1 MGWAIFRA
9 SSEELIKALGRR
21 QMRRIIIGIS
31 GASGVAYG
39 VRLLQVLATVDEVET
54 HLVMTQAARRT
65 LALETDLSI
74 EEVEA
79 FADVAHKYSDI
90 AACISSGSFRAAGM
104 IVAPCSIKTAAG
116 IAACFSDN
124 LLLRAA
130 DVILKERRQLILLVR
145 ETPMHLGH
153 LRLLVQLAETGA
165 IIMPPMPAFY
175 HRPSTVE
182 DIIDQTVNRA
192 LDMLDVELHHDL
204 FARWQGPTERAGA
217 ARKIRDAA
225 QGVLNSAD
233 IPSA

>member
-1 MGWAIFRA
+1 M
-9 SSEELIKALGRR
+9 K
-21 QMRRIIIGIS
+21 RIIVGIS

-39 VRLLQVLATVDEVET
+39 VRLLQVLSAVDEVET
-54 HLVMTQAARRT
+54 HLVMTPAARRT

-74 EEVEA
+74 EDVESLA
-79 FADVAHKYSDI
+79 NMAHKCSDI

-104 IVAPCSIKTAAG
+104 IVAPCSIKTVAG
-116 IAACFSDN
+116 IATCFSDN

-130 DVILKERRQLILLVR
+130 DVILKERRRLILLVR

-153 LRLLVQLAETGA
+153 LRLLVQLAEMGA
-165 IIMPPMPAFY
+165 IIMPPTPAFY

-192 LDMLDVELHHDL
+192 LDMLDIELHHDL
-204 FARWQGPTERAGA
+204 FARWQGPA
-217 ARKIRDAA
+217 ARPGEIATRKMRDVV
-225 QGVLNSAD
+225 QGVMDNVD